1 MNFYIID
8 DDRGV
13 VSILTRIV
21 EEEPGNEVIGTSQE
35 GDTALRDLLILP
47 ADIVLVDLLL
57 PQISGSELVREVKIF
72 REHTKFVMISQVTS
86 IELREEAYEAGIEF
100 FINKPV
106 NVIEVKKVISQ
117 VAEKLDMEMKLSRIQ
132 SLIQPLSARQEPER
146 KDSEKIRRMKKI
158 RHILNSLG
166 MAGEKGTQDIIRV
179 CEFLTEDQIQMN
191 RLDFANC
198 PFLKGGQKKIIL
210 QRIRRA
216 IRIGLTN
223 VASLGLHDY
232 DDSVFLVYANSLFD
246 FTNVRNEMNYI
257 QGKSGYGGKVSVH
270 KFLEG
275 LLQESTTED

>member
-8 DDRGV
+8 DDIGV

-21 EEEPGNEVIGTSQE
+21 ETDPGNEVIGTSYD
-35 GDTALRDLLILP
+35 GDTALRDLLVLP
-47 ADIVLVDLLL
+47 VDIVLVDLLL
-57 PQISGSELVREVKIF
+57 PRISGNELVREVKSF

-106 NVIEVKKVISQ
+106 NVIEVRKVIIQ
-117 VAEKLDMEMKLSRIQ
+117 VAEKLDLEMKLSRIQ
-132 SLIQPLSARQEPER
+132 SVIQPAPCRQELER
-146 KDSEKIRRMKKI
+146 ADFEQTRRMKKI

-166 MAGEKGTQDIIRV
+166 MAGEKGTQDIIRI
-179 CEFLTEDQIQMN
+179 CEYMTENQI
-191 RLDFANC
+191 RLNQLDYMDC
-198 PFLKGGQKKIIL
+198 PYINNGQKKIIL

-232 DDSVFLVYANSLFD
+232 DDDIFLVYANSFFD

-257 QGKSGYGGKVSVH
+257 QGKSDYGGKVQVH

-275 LLQESTTED
+275 LLQESTAE